1 MGKILEKL
9 LFLISSSSNG
19 SMPNLWA
26 KNDRSKSGDSPDHQ
40 PGPCTAARWNRRCH
54 SENPLLSAWHY
65 ISICGGFTLIL
76 SQLVLITAFA
86 HSRNKN
92 WQTCA
97 AQDCNWFL
105 AMLLATL
112 GFYSMVEHPSSGLLQ
127 ASIISCYIM
136 FLTFSALSSSPPETI
151 TFQGQNQT
159 LCLPGKNKMEPQ
171 IPDTSV
177 AVLSAGTM
185 YACVLFACNE
195 TSYLVELCGSSRF
208 TIMSSRL
215 LCFCYLQTV
224 ETGEGQSSTA
234 RPAGPETPPAAQAQ
248 RQHLPYSYS
257 AFHFT
262 SILVSLYVMVTLT
275 NGFSY
280 EEAELEKTFPKGS
293 RATFWVKV
301 ASCWACVLHYLGL
314 LLAPLCRLPTQN
326 HHDPKV
332 TTLPSHQYCSPSM

>member
-54 SENPLLSAWHY
+54 SENPLLS
-65 ISICGGFTLIL
+65 
-76 SQLVLITAFA
+76 
-86 HSRNKN
+86 
-92 WQTCA
+92 
-97 AQDCNWFL
+97 
-105 AMLLATL
+105 
-112 GFYSMVEHPSSGLLQ
+112 
-127 ASIISCYIM
+127 
-136 FLTFSALSSSPPETI
+136 
-151 TFQGQNQT
+151 
-159 LCLPGKNKMEPQ
+159 
-171 IPDTSV
+171 
-177 AVLSAGTM
+177 
-185 YACVLFACNE
+185 
-195 TSYLVELCGSSRF
+195 
-208 TIMSSRL
+208 
-215 LCFCYLQTV
+215 
-224 ETGEGQSSTA
+224 GQSSTA